1 MTAQLP
7 ITPAVLRWA
16 RIRSGYSIEELESKK
31 QFARIRQWECEDSN
45 VYPTYNQLE
54 SLADKF
60 KVPVAVFF
68 FPEPPDVPTINK
80 TFRTVETRF
89 IDSLPPRITHLLRK
103 AKAFQLSLSEL
114 HTRPLLTESL
124 ITRQFANHSTKNF
137 TELAMQVRNYLGIT
151 VQQQTKW
158 RDENEALAAWRQALT
173 GAGIYVFKDQFR
185 VEGYSGFCLFDE
197 HFPIIYV
204 NNTNT
209 KTRQIFTLFHELAH
223 LLFQTSGIDF
233 NEYNRDQIEYLESSK
248 IEIDCNKFA
257 ANFLVPDYEFEQIY
271 QPTDKSEHSVEQIAK
286 YFHVS
291 RELIYRKILDRNDI
305 TQSQYKTAVS
315 QWTAQIKPKTSG
327 GDFYRTIIAYLGSD
341 YIKLAFSNYYQNKI
355 DEYQLADY
363 LNIKHKQLEKFEKY
377 YIKE

>member
-1 MTAQLP
+1 MAAQLP

-16 RIRSGYSIEELESKK
+16 RIRSGYSLEELENKK

-54 SLADKF
+54 GLADKF

-80 TFRTVETRF
+80 TFRTVESTF
-89 IDSLPPRITHLLRK
+89 IDGLPPRITYLLRK

-114 HTRPLLTESL
+114 HTEPLQTESL
-124 ITRQFANHSTKNF
+124 ITRQLANPTTKNF

-151 VQQQTKW
+151 VQQPTKW

-271 QPTDKSEHSVEQIAK
+271 QPTDKSEHSVEQIAE

-291 RELIYRKILDRNDI
+291 RELIYQKILDRNNI

-315 QWTAQIKPKTSG
+315 QSSAQIKPKTSG
-327 GDFYRTIIAYLGSD
+327 GDFYRTR
-341 YIKLAFSNYYQNKI
+341 AFSHQ
-355 DEYQLADY
+355 
-363 LNIKHKQLEKFEKY
+363 FVRFFFS
-377 YIKE
+377 